1 MPGEDRDRRAL
12 THSLGATAKSKNA
25 DSSQAR
31 NIEHAGARW
40 HRSPEARARAHITAS
55 TRALRLQCLAIP
67 ADCPSQRA
75 VPHGAM
81 GHGPRPDETRGE
93 SFRLPR
99 FRKKLVAHSTFL
111 LATAAPVGAGA
122 GMSSSFLRAVATRA
136 LDAATPVGVAKART
150 LPPIGAAPVSTSQPI
165 RCTLPPIGAVPA
177 AKSSVCSLPP
187 INLPMEKPQR
197 VRQRSAA
204 EQAALEDEMADM
216 YAQLGVDRNA
226 DLMSALKP
234 KLTVPMPEPQFALS
248 QPEMSKLQAQ
258 FSAAMTA
265 STAPVNGAATAP
277 TTQ

>member
-1 MPGEDRDRRAL
+1 
-12 THSLGATAKSKNA
+12 
-25 DSSQAR
+25 
-31 NIEHAGARW
+31 
-40 HRSPEARARAHITAS
+40 
-55 TRALRLQCLAIP
+55 
-67 ADCPSQRA
+67 
-75 VPHGAM
+75 M
-81 GHGPRPDETRGE
+81 GRGPRPDEARGGRV
-93 SFRLPR
+93 FACPV
-99 FRKKLVAHSTFL
+99 FRKKVVAHRLFFWQRL
-111 LATAAPVGAGA
+111 RPTALGSR
-122 GMSSSFLRAVATRA
+122 MSSSFLRAVATRA

>member
-1 MPGEDRDRRAL
+1 MFSHPSRLSQPASRAPW
-12 THSLGATAKSKNA
+12 
-25 DSSQAR
+25 R
-31 NIEHAGARW
+31 
-40 HRSPEARARAHITAS
+40 
-55 TRALRLQCLAIP
+55 
-67 ADCPSQRA
+67 
-75 VPHGAM
+75 
-81 GHGPRPDETRGE
+81 HGPRAKAGRDEGGE
-93 SFRLPR
+93 FSP
-99 FRKKLVAHSTFL
+99 
-111 LATAAPVGAGA
+111 APFPKEVGRSQHFSSGNGCARRRWRR
-122 GMSSSFLRAVATRA
+122 MSSSFLRAVATRA